1 VTWFLTT
8 FPLPFWLAVATYVAV
23 AGTALWF
30 GYQMGASRVPAP
42 VTLDSRPSEAER
54 LAYEA
59 YDFARGYE
67 AGAQDERERHRA
79 ARSAAG
85 HKAAATRRN
94 RVTGEERPAIITA
107 TNWDAPSTLTGDG
120 PE

>member
-30 GYQMGASRVPAP
+30 GYQMGTSRVPPPAASP
-42 VTLDSRPSEAER
+42 PPAATDHYRATSYER
-54 LAYEA
+54 
-59 YDFARGYE
+59 DYE

-94 RVTGEERPAIITA
+94 RVTGEERAASLT
-107 TNWDAPSTLTGDG
+107 TDAEGA
-120 PE
+120 E